1 MELGK
6 KRCMK
11 TFICGEGGDLVVG
24 TYGCGLQQFNIIT
37 GNYGVSIVKEGR
49 KRKKEKK
56 FKNKVISS

>member
-1 MELGK
+1 
-6 KRCMK
+6 MK